1 VLCDTAAAQGVELVR
16 NPLAAVGG
24 TDPEPLSDV
33 RQLAPLAPHRT
44 LLRAITADDYAA
56 FAGQINGVARA
67 AADIRWTGSGEEV
80 HVAIEPVGGDVPSDA
95 LITSVTHALEPYRRI
110 GHGLVV
116 VPADLVPLDIQLSV
130 CVDPGYQRG
139 HVLDAILAA
148 LGTGTAPGGTPA
160 FFNPATLGFGDP
172 IRVSRLVAVVTAIPG
187 VVSAR
192 VTRLRRLFGPDDGQ
206 LAAGLLRLGPREIAQ
221 CDNDPDRPENGRL
234 SIVLGGGR

>member
-1 VLCDTAAAQGVELVR
+1 
-16 NPLAAVGG
+16 
-24 TDPEPLSDV
+24 
-33 RQLAPLAPHRT
+33 
-44 LLRAITADDYAA
+44 
-56 FAGQINGVARA
+56 
-67 AADIRWTGSGEEV
+67 
-80 HVAIEPVGGDVPSDA
+80 VAIEPAGGEVPSDA

-139 HVLDAILAA
+139 HVHDAILAA
-148 LGTGTAPGGTPA
+148 LGTGTAPAGTPA

-172 IRVSRLVAVVTAIPG
+172 IRVSRLVAAVTALPG

-192 VTRLRRLFGPDDGQ
+192 VTRLRRLFGPADGA